1 MEDSKTIQQLI
12 EQMER
17 EIHDLKTASKKS
29 PVIKTFWLSYMT
41 QGRSDI
47 TITYADG
54 PQPIITNVYSWST
67 VELGPVVDNKQ
78 IIFYSGYTDTY
89 VWVASTRPILSITQ

>member
-17 EIHDLKTASKKS
+17 EIHDLKTATKKA
-29 PVIKTFWLSYMT
+29 PTIKTFWYSYKT
-41 QGRSDI
+41 RGRTNI

-54 PQPIITNVYSWST
+54 PQPIVSNAYCWDVI
-67 VELGPVVDNKQ
+67 ELGPVVNNKQ
-78 IIFYSGYTDTY
+78 TMFYSGQADID
-89 VWVASTRPILSITQ
+89 VWIVATRPILSVTQ